1 MKRGLCLFAI
11 FCLLVPIAHS
21 EVLLSIT
28 KTPYEAFTIT
38 MDFTQVIG
46 TDGMT
51 LSSVTAVTSTTNVD
65 VSSMI
70 IAASPVPAVVPST
83 DKVAFRIQGGAV
95 NSTYRVSAKVV
106 DAVNGQQYEGQIL
119 LTITAGG

>member
-1 MKRGLCLFAI
+1 
-11 FCLLVPIAHS
+11 
-21 EVLLSIT
+21 
-28 KTPYEAFTIT
+28 